1 MDIATSTDATTS
13 LVGHCLPHHYS
24 FISKQ
29 YRKALLLLS
38 QLTHSFALP
47 NGQLSSSD
55 YNNHMI
61 EGTAYVLRAVNARK
75 KTGVLPDFDYFKS
88 LI

>member
-38 QLTHSFALP
+38 QLTPF
-47 NGQLSSSD
+47 
-55 YNNHMI
+55 I
-61 EGTAYVLRAVNARK
+61 CVTK
-75 KTGVLPDFDYFKS
+75 WTT
-88 LI
+88 